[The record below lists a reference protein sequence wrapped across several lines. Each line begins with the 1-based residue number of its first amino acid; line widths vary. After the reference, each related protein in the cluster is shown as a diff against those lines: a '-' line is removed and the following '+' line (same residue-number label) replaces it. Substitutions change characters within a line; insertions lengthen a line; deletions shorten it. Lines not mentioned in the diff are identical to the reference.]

1 MTTLLASLL
10 ALALVVP
17 AQRIETEAADR
28 GAVKRVETTM
38 DHLTV
43 IEFGEPVAMAAAG
56 SPLFKIER
64 QGDKVFI
71 QPLEAGAS
79 TNLFVW
85 TASARFTYELA
96 PAGSIETAHF
106 AIDQQPPASSR
117 VVEQTPAENS
127 AGDIAA
133 EILLQG
139 TPIRHVDLDAGDPE
153 LRIAVTDILHRG
165 EQLFIRYTID
175 NRSARSFSP
184 AVPSVVALAAPRSP
198 VSLFTWRY
206 SQIGRKAAEAIR
218 DGGRRPIT
226 VVEPTDDTPTV
237 APGERQSFLL
247 ALDFAPRESVP
258 AVLRL
263 SFPSG
268 TAEPIAVTLVL

>member
-17 AQRIETEAADR
+17 AQRIETERADG
-28 GAVKRVETTM
+28 GAVKRVETAM

-43 IEFGEPVAMAAAG
+43 IEFGEPVAMAAAA

-64 QGDKVFI
+64 QGNKVFI

-79 TNLFVW
+79 TNLFIW

-96 PAGSIETAHF
+96 PARSIETAHF
-106 AIDQQPPASSR
+106 AIDQQTPASS
-117 VVEQTPAENS
+117 VIKQTRAENS
-127 AGDIAA
+127 EEDIAA
-133 EILLQG
+133 EVLLRG
-139 TPIRHVDLDAGDPE
+139 TPIRHIDLDSRDSEVG
-153 LRIAVTDILHRG
+153 ITVTDVLQRG

-175 NRSARSFSP
+175 NRSARSFSS
-184 AVPSVVALAAPRSP
+184 AVPGVVALAAPRSP

-206 SQIGRKAAEAIR
+206 SQIGRKAEAIR
-218 DGGRRPIT
+218 ADGRRPIT
-226 VVEPTDDTPTV
+226 VTEVDAGSVVV
-237 APGERQSFLL
+237 APGERQSCLL
-247 ALDFAPRESVP
+247 TLDFAPEESVP
-258 AVLRL
+258 AVIEL

-268 TAEPIAVTLVL
+268 TAEPVTITLVL